1 MCVSQQYP
9 TLSCSIPVYNFL
21 IDKLEDEYDRRKAE
35 DEKDDD
41 EEDDEDEEDDDVVRL
56 AINKS
61 LEKVKKYYA
70 FTSGLMYTVATGK
83 L

>member
-35 DEKDDD
+35 DE
-41 EEDDEDEEDDDVVRL
+41 EDEEDDVVRL

-61 LEKVKKYYA
+61 LEKAKKYYA
-70 FTSGLMYTVATGK
+70 YTSGLMYTVATGK

>member
-9 TLSCSIPVYNFL
+9 TLSCSVPVYNFL

-35 DEKDDD
+35 DEEN
-41 EEDDEDEEDDDVVRL
+41 EENEEEDDVVRL

-70 FTSGLMYTVATGK
+70 LTSGLMYTVATGK